1 MSEFISEAAL
11 RSIVQDIAKL
21 KERLTRL
28 ERQDQALGGYI
39 VRCYRS
45 TAQSINNG
53 AWTAISF
60 DTEQF
65 DTYNLH
71 DNSVNPTRIT
81 LPNAGRYLVTG
92 QANFVSSVAGAIRG
106 VSIRRNGVSYLAA
119 YYVAPIGGG
128 NETAM
133 PTSAIIETTAAND
146 YIELCVYQDSGGTL
160 NTATFGSQNP
170 AIAIYRLP

>member
-1 MSEFISEAAL
+1 MSEFISEAAFRGL
-11 RSIVQDIAKL
+11 LQDIAKL
-21 KERLTRL
+21 KERVTRL
-28 ERQDQALGGYI
+28 ERQDQPLGGYI
-39 VRCYRS
+39 ARCYRS

-65 DTYNLH
+65 DPYNLH
-71 DNSVNPTRIT
+71 DNATNPTRFT
-81 LPNAGRYLVTG
+81 LPNIGKYLCVG
-92 QANFVSSVAGAIRG
+92 QANFVSSVAGNIRG
-106 VSIRRNGVSYLAA
+106 VSVRRNGVSYLGA

-133 PTSAIIETTAAND
+133 PTSVIIETTAAND
-146 YIELCVYQDSGGTL
+146 YIELCVYQDSGGAL

-170 AIAIYRLP
+170 ALAIYRLP

>member
-1 MSEFISEAAL
+1 MSEFISETAL
-11 RSIVQDIAKL
+11 RSMLQDIAKL
-21 KERLTRL
+21 KERVAHL
-28 ERQDQALGGYI
+28 EHQDPILGGYI

-65 DTYNLH
+65 DPYNLH

-81 LPNAGRYLVTG
+81 LPTVAKYLCVG
-92 QANFVSSVAGAIRG
+92 QANFVSSVAGAVRG
-106 VSIRRNGVSYLAA
+106 VSVRRNGVSYLGA

-133 PTSAIIETTAAND
+133 PTSVIIETTAAND
-146 YIELCVYQDSGGTL
+146 YIELCVYQDSGGAL

-170 AIAIYRLP
+170 ALAIYRLP

>member
-11 RSIVQDIAKL
+11 RSMLQDIAQL
-21 KERLTRL
+21 KDRLARV
-28 ERQDQALGGYI
+28 ERQDPILGGYI
-39 VRCYRS
+39 ARCYRS
-45 TAQSINNG
+45 TNQSINNG

-65 DTYNLH
+65 DPYNLH
-71 DNSVNPTRIT
+71 DTVTNPSRIT
-81 LPNAGRYLVTG
+81 LPNAGKYLVTG
-92 QANFVSSVAGAIRG
+92 QANFVSSVAGNIRG
-106 VSIRRNGVSYLAA
+106 VSIRRNGGSYLAA

-146 YIELCVYQDSGGTL
+146 YIELCVYQDSGGAL

-170 AIAIYRLP
+170 ALAIYRLP